1 LIAWAWSWCTPCITA
16 HAGYQSLGALHR
28 GRGSVPGTSAVLIDI
43 EAWSRAPGVAHS
55 HTAGPCAL
63 RSVLDARMH
72 VMGIGGLDF
81 CDGSVLPSPVGGH
94 PEANMYDVSSRF
106 GYAEA

>member
-1 LIAWAWSWCTPCITA
+1 
-16 HAGYQSLGALHR
+16 
-28 GRGSVPGTSAVLIDI
+28 
-43 EAWSRAPGVAHS
+43 
-55 HTAGPCAL
+55 
-63 RSVLDARMH
+63 MH